1 MRPPSA
7 AAGWEPP
14 FPEGAPVMWVRQCE
28 LDAEI
33 DDLPPIP
40 ARIASNEELVPP
52 PQSAQQRE
60 YAARVAEIGVLRV
73 PRRPREIER
82 VRGGKAE

>member
-1 MRPPSA
+1 
-7 AAGWEPP
+7 
-14 FPEGAPVMWVRQCE
+14 MWVRQCE

-40 ARIASNEELVPP
+40 ARIASNEEFVPP

-60 YAARVAEIGVLRV
+60 YAARVAEIAERAAERQGKVAATSSARAAAW
-73 PRRPREIER
+73 RPRSSP
-82 VRGGKAE
+82 